1 MKTKPKEGNKKMER
15 KTKVVGLIAVVA
27 IVAVVMFAGCVEE
40 GETAK
45 PTDQT
50 ELLATAVRSSVYA
63 STESWD
69 ADAEDDGIVIYPSLW
84 NKTDNTV
91 RFRDIELPVEIK
103 IYTVK
108 SDDDYNEIKDR
119 LVYDDVVILN
129 TWEEGFI
136 STGYG
141 IKKIPYE
148 DINTIE
154 SDDDYG
160 WVYTTIT
167 LPDGRKME
175 AVDKFARIKPE

>member
-1 MKTKPKEGNKKMER
+1 MKR
-15 KTKVVGLIAVVA
+15 KTIVGLIAIVA
-27 IVAVVMFAGCVEE
+27 IVAAVIFAGCVEE
-40 GETAK
+40 GGEAAK
-45 PTDQT
+45 PIDQREKITEESKQT
-50 ELLATAVRSSVYA
+50 ELLATAVRSSVYT

-108 SDDDYNEIKDR
+108 SDEDYNEIKDR
-119 LVYDDVVILN
+119 LVYDDVAILN

-136 STGYG
+136 ITGYG
-141 IKKIPYE
+141 IKKIPFE

-154 SDDDYG
+154 SDDIYG

-175 AVDKFARIKPE
+175 AIDKFARIKPE